1 MTNTLVN
8 ATNLTKNAES
18 DYSTEGNMPVMQS
31 QLMSIDMANA
41 AFIMESLT
49 NLYSDPYLSVVREYV
64 ANAIDAH
71 VEAGNPDPVEVSM
84 PSQWSPNLV
93 IKDQGIGMSQAD
105 VFRYGTYGSSDKRDN
120 LDLVGNFGMGSK
132 SALAIT
138 NSFTITAI
146 KDGEYTMASIG
157 RNDEGFGQVDIITSE
172 PTTEPNG
179 VTITIPITS
188 SNIWVVRN
196 RVEKVLTYLP
206 AGRVDVDG
214 TVNTDMRTDL
224 TKISDDIHVDTIDIT
239 ESSFRYNSII
249 VISGGFGYKV
259 DWDVTNEIADTVD
272 FDLFGVPDTIYIDV
286 PTGSVDLTPSR
297 EQLRMTARTKALIT
311 QAVQSTLREI
321 TTIYTKKL
329 EDVKTFEDVF
339 SLISELGAKKV
350 TETVINKCTNLVVP
364 ESANLITHSI
374 INGQGEY
381 TSRNTSKL
389 NWYLAELIS
398 RSDNS
403 KVIILEKDKD
413 YSEKSASSRIKSF
426 LNKVSDTYASYTPVF
441 VLNPAFTDDPQV
453 SEDTLYRYITRT
465 GVHMKL
471 SEIYAEVNEYNK
483 ANRTYSGGSNATGQG
498 DDAIIDTTAFDG
510 ETFKST
516 GHYPATGNMKKYFE
530 ELFDN
535 KLPTVYVLNDTL
547 SSGMA
552 INENIVRALMSIRGL
567 KTSSA
572 SSANFVLI
580 RGGNRKGAYFA
591 KRGIDVSTV
600 SEYFQKNKADIV
612 SQGALDILKEIA
624 HFSSNDEMGWYVG
637 RTIQRFRNSYPSTS
651 ATMDIIVDELSSTLG
666 EDAEKISNYVSGHH
680 GVRQFLAVVKIRL
693 NDVEEVTEFI
703 EDLDNHTEAMDRG
716 ELVTSVLDSCTALHR
731 YGHTQESYDMLE
743 TLAELLT
750 KKEED

>member
-18 DYSTEGNMPVMQS
+18 DYSTEGNMPVMES

-64 ANAIDAH
+64 ANAIDSH
-71 VEAGNPDPVEVSM
+71 VEAGNPAPVEVSM

-157 RNDEGFGQVDIITSE
+157 RNDEGFGQVDIIANE

-179 VTITIPITS
+179 VTITIPITG
-188 SNIWVVRN
+188 SNIWTVKN
-196 RVEKVLTYLP
+196 RIEKVMTYLP
-206 AGRVDVDG
+206 AGKVEVDG
-214 TVNTDMRTDL
+214 VINTDMRTGL
-224 TKISDDIHVDTIDIT
+224 VKISDDVHVEDIDINET
-239 ESSFRYNSII
+239 SFRYNSII

-259 DWDVTNEIADTVD
+259 DWDVANEIADTVD

-297 EQLRMTARTKALIT
+297 EQLRMTARTKSLIT
-311 QAVQSTLREI
+311 QAVQSTLREV
-321 TTIYTKKL
+321 TSIYTRKL

-339 SLISELGAKKV
+339 SLITELGAKKV
-350 TETVINKCTNLVVP
+350 TETLINKCENLVVP
-364 ESANLITHSI
+364 DPANLITTQV

-389 NWYLAELIS
+389 NWYLAEMIARAS
-398 RSDNS
+398 T
-403 KVIILEKDKD
+403 VIILEKDKD
-413 YSEKSASSRIKSF
+413 YSEKSASTRIKSF
-426 LNKVSDTYASYTPVF
+426 LNKVSDTYSSFTPVLS
-441 VLNPAFTDDPQV
+441 LNPAFVDDPQIT
-453 SEDTLYRYITRT
+453 EDTLYRYINRT
-465 GVHMKL
+465 GVRMKL

-483 ANRTYSGGSNATGQG
+483 ANRTYTGGNSATGQG
-498 DDAIIDTTAFDG
+498 DEAIVDAEAING
-510 ETFKST
+510 ETFKASN
-516 GHYPATGNMKKYFE
+516 HYPTAGNMKKYYE
-530 ELFDN
+530 DLFDN
-535 KLPTVYVLNDTL
+535 NLPIVYILNDTQA
-547 SSGMA
+547 SHSD
-552 INENIVRALMSIRGL
+552 INRDTVQILMRIRAMKS
-567 KTSSA
+567 TA
-572 SSANFVLI
+572 ATPANFVLI
-580 RGGNRKGAYFA
+580 KGGNRKSAYFA
-591 KRGIDVSTV
+591 KRGMTVETVTGYFDSNKSDLVSPEVLDV
-600 SEYFQKNKADIV
+600 
-612 SQGALDILKEIA
+612 LKEIS
-624 HFSSNDEMGWYVG
+624 HFNSNDELGWYEERVIS
-637 RTIQRFRNSYPSTS
+637 RYRAKHAESS
-651 ATMDIIVDELSSTLG
+651 ATLDIITNELKATLG
-666 EDAEKISNYVSGHH
+666 DNASKMSEYIGGQSG
-680 GVRQFLAVVKIRL
+680 VLRILSEFKYRL
-693 NDVEEVTEFI
+693 GELQQIKDF
-703 EDLDNHTEAMDRG
+703 TEALESHTKTMDRG
-716 ELVTSVLDSCTALHR
+716 SLVTDVLDACSALHR
-731 YGHTQESYDMLE
+731 YGHVQESCDMLE